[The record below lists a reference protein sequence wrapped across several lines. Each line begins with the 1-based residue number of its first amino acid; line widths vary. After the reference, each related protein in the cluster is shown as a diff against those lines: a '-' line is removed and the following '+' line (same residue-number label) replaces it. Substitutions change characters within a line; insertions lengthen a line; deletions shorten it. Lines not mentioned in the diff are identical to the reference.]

1 MFNVCLETKYNCFE
15 VRIMF
20 VATLDPLK
28 VGKIVA
34 FFSESKKDCLRRCS
48 ADLQIS
54 AEAILVPL
62 SEVKEN
68 PL

>member
-1 MFNVCLETKYNCFE
+1 
-15 VRIMF
+15 MF